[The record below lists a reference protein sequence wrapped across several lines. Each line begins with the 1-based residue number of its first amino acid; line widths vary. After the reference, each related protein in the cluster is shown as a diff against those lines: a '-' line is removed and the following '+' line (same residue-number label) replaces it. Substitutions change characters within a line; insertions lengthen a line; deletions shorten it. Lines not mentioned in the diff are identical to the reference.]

1 MIEIKKASSAR
12 SKNMTRAPQT
22 LMEAKRLYH
31 NYIKPHQGSDDKTPA
46 EVSGIKRSKEKT
58 SGWCLCVRRVLTTPK
73 KHIFDSIILVW

>member
-46 EVSGIKRSKEKT
+46 EASGIKRSKEKT
-58 SGWCLCVRRVLTTPK
+58 SG
-73 KHIFDSIILVW
+73 